1 MQPSQTRVHR
11 HARSIAGLPWD
22 GFDAYLFDID
32 GTLLN
37 CRDAVHYDS
46 FHCALRQVW
55 NCQRKI
61 DGLPLHGNTD
71 IGILRAAS
79 AGEVSPDEFSG
90 GLPRALAIM
99 RQEVERNAACMR
111 PELCPS
117 ISIVLARLHRAGKLL
132 GVASGAIEP
141 VGWAK
146 LRAAGLAHY
155 FSFGSFSADAAAVSG
170 AELRA
175 IDRQGSQPHELSS
188 AGRYNESRAGIFRH
202 GISQV
207 RSRLG
212 ENARICFVG
221 DTPSDI
227 AAAKS
232 LRTPILAVA
241 TGIYS
246 IDTLQEHEPDLCLPC
261 CDWLFGGEL
270 R

>member
-1 MQPSQTRVHR
+1 MQPLRKND
-11 HARSIAGLPWD
+11 ARQAVSIAGLPWD
-22 GFDAYLFDID
+22 SFDAYLFDID

-37 CRDAVHYDS
+37 CRDAVHYNA
-46 FHCALRQVW
+46 FHSALRQVW

-71 IGILRAAS
+71 IGILRAAC
-79 AGEVSPDEFSG
+79 AGSVSPDEFSG
-90 GLPRALAIM
+90 GLPRALAVI
-99 RQEVERNAACMR
+99 RTEVERHADSFR

-117 ISIVLARLHRAGKLL
+117 IPTLVERLHAAGKLL
-132 GVASGAIEP
+132 GVTTGAIEP

-146 LRAAGLAHY
+146 LRAAGLARY
-155 FSFGSFSADAAAVSG
+155 FSLGAFSADMAATSG
-170 AELRA
+170 TSSHTGDSQL
-175 IDRQGSQPHELSS
+175 QGC
-188 AGRYNESRAGIFRH
+188 NESRAGIFRH
-202 GISQV
+202 GIDLV

-212 ENARICFVG
+212 EAARICFVG

-246 IDTLQEHEPDLCLPC
+246 AQELRTHSPDLCLPC
-261 CDWLFGGEL
+261 CDWLF